1 MDNQKN
7 EMASP
12 RRRRRPSAQP
22 EGFEEV
28 EKVQPTAPRVPEMA
42 VPSYHD
48 EPEHRHADG
57 EIKAPV
63 RKAKNTKPGRKKKK
77 KNGKRKQ
84 YGAAASRQ
92 QGCGT
97 EGQERKAGSGLSSKL
112 LSTVR
117 IWFFNL
123 YACCDKIVT
132 ILRGW
137 RGPGL

>member
-1 MDNQKN
+1 
-7 EMASP
+7 MALLFIHMETVV
-12 RRRRRPSAQP
+12 RI
-22 EGFEEV
+22 
-28 EKVQPTAPRVPEMA
+28 TAKE
-42 VPSYHD
+42 
-48 EPEHRHADG
+48 
-57 EIKAPV
+57 
-63 RKAKNTKPGRKKKK
+63 KK
-77 KNGKRKQ
+77 KNNAKRKQ